1 MLSYATQA
9 ERVAALKAEDEALW
23 AQADVAPRGAGNAVM
38 DFLQRYKVWIIVG
51 SVGLFGLALF
61 RRRR

>member
-9 ERVAALKAEDEALW
+9 ERVAALKAQDEALW
-23 AQADVAPRGAGNAVM
+23 ALPDVALPTQQKVM

-51 SVGLFGLALF
+51 SLGLFALTLF